1 MGELLTY
8 TIKQTHQREYTR
20 RWRYSFIR
28 DKGLGEMYDI
38 EDLQGSYSRQNF
50 DDYPKATRQFYIKLK
65 YRK

>member
-8 TIKQTHQREYTR
+8 TIKQTHQNEYSS

-28 DKGLGEMYDI
+28 DKGLGWMYDI
-38 EDLQGSYSRQNF
+38 EDPKGSYSNQNF